1 MPGRLVGEST
11 ARSSAKL
18 DGRCVRM
25 RRVQDDEPA
34 LVLGDDDQPVVG
46 RPRPRFQRQR
56 LAQQADVATV
66 RVHHRDPLLGIV
78 CWSSMNA
85 TRLPSRENM
94 GSQSHVAPVTS
105 ARVWPVTGSPRKM
118 SPPVA
123 NGSARSRQVRR
134 APESMTGA
142 HRRHGKGDQDGEDRR
157 DRQRSPGRRPCRR
170 SSKCE
175 VHGEPPFGRRP
186 PRPLAPMRRDRKDA
200 FEVVGIGAH
209 REVVEHVRQ
218 VAFVERTRAHADVLA
233 RKWVARRFVRVVDG
247 DPHVAEGAVETGTSR
262 SRHGIRRVAATS
274 GSGSPA

>member
-1 MPGRLVGEST
+1 
-11 ARSSAKL
+11 
-18 DGRCVRM
+18 M

-56 LAQQADVATV
+56 LAQQADVAAV
-66 RVHHRDPLLGIV
+66 RVHHRDPLLGIALAGPSHERDEAAV
-78 CWSSMNA
+78 PREHGFPVPRR
-85 TRLPSRENM
+85 TRDECPGLAGDRIAEEDVTAGRERDR
-94 GSQSHVAPVTS
+94 PVRGRS
-105 ARVWPVTGSPRKM
+105 EWRRK
-118 SPPVA
+118 
-123 NGSARSRQVRR
+123 
-134 APESMTGA
+134 SMTGA
-142 HRRHGKGDQDGEDRR
+142 HRRHGKGDQDGEDRE

-218 VAFVERTRAHADVLA
+218 VAFGERTRAHADVLA
-233 RKWVARRFVRVVDG
+233 RSGSPAASSGSSMATRMSRRARWRRDLTV
-247 DPHVAEGAVETGTSR
+247 PT
-262 SRHGIRRVAATS
+262 GIRRVAATS